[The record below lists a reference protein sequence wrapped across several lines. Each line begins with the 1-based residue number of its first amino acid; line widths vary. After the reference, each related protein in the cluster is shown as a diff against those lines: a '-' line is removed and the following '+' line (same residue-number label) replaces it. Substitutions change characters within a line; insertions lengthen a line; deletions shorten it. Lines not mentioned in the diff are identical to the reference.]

1 MKQSFPTGF
10 AHQRLDAY
18 AVAQDLACGVARLSH
33 TFPRGFAEIRD
44 QLQRAS
50 LAVARHIAEGASR
63 ATPADKRARFVVA
76 RGECAECDASLD
88 TALRLGLA
96 PEAEIHRLRAL
107 ADRLGAMLTG
117 LVLREG
123 SRVP

>member
-1 MKQSFPTGF
+1 MSQSLPNGF
-10 AHQRLDAY
+10 AHLRLDAY

-33 TFPRGFAEIRD
+33 TLPRGFAEVRD
-44 QLQRAS
+44 QLQRAA

-63 ATPADKRARFVVA
+63 ATPAEKRARFVIA
-76 RGECAECDASLD
+76 RGECAECDATLD
-88 TALRLGLA
+88 TVLRLALA
-96 PEAEIHRLRAL
+96 PEAEVRRLRQL

-117 LVLREG
+117 LVLREA

>member
-1 MKQSFPTGF
+1 MSQSLPNGF
-10 AHQRLDAY
+10 AHLRLDAY

-44 QLQRAS
+44 QLQRAA

-76 RGECAECDASLD
+76 RGECAECDATLD
-88 TALRLGLA
+88 TVLRLALA
-96 PEAEIHRLRAL
+96 PDAEVRRLRQL

-117 LVLREG
+117 LVLREAA
-123 SRVP
+123 RVP